1 MVEVFKTNVGNAVHA
16 DAILCAVHRV
26 CTLCI
31 ANFDLQD
38 CDCVLRVKSIV
49 GEVDADAIIA
59 IVRSFGF
66 EAEVMQDFFAPS
78 VTSAGWAN

>member
-1 MVEVFKTNVGNAVHA
+1 MVEVFKTNVIDAFHAEAILRAVHGVSA
-16 DAILCAVHRV
+16 LCV
-26 CTLCI
+26 

-38 CDCVLRVKSIV
+38 CDCVLRVKAIV
-49 GEVDADAIIA
+49 GEVDADEIIA

-78 VTSAGWAN
+78 VSSVG